1 MDKYDKLQKVGEGS
15 YGKVYKERDKTNG
28 QLVAIKNTKIEKPE
42 EGFPTKSIQEIS
54 TLNFLYQSIYV
65 VKLVVFLTFE

>member
-15 YGKVYKERDKTNG
+15 YEKVYKERDKTSG
-28 QLVAIKNTKIEKPE
+28 RLVALTNKKFDNPK
-42 EGFPTKSIQEIS
+42 EGIPATSIREIS
-54 TLNFLYQSIYV
+54 TLKLLYQSIYV